1 MWEVEEVMCDR
12 DDVMC
17 DGYDVMCDGED
28 VSSVKWGLNG
38 RSGTQTHA
46 MDPGPDALAIRL
58 GGQGSSVDT
67 VLQQGHFTTSYT
79 DLKMPPLRKITS

>member
-1 MWEVEEVMCDR
+1 MCEVEEVMCDR

-38 RSGTQTHA
+38 RSRCRHILWTLGLTHW
-46 MDPGPDALAIRL
+46 PSG
-58 GGQGSSVDT
+58 
-67 VLQQGHFTTSYT
+67 
-79 DLKMPPLRKITS
+79 